1 VGRRARRRR
10 RNAPPVAVPPPATT
24 RGRARGTSPLLATDA
39 WNRHDRDAYVAL
51 YTEDCEIVTPD
62 ATVTGHDGAREF
74 WRQNADPFPD
84 NRITA
89 RKIVTDGTT
98 LVEESVFE
106 GTNTGPLPMP
116 DGSEMPATGKA
127 VAVPYVGL
135 HTARDELIA
144 SSHFYWDQLSFLQQL
159 EVLQD

>member
-1 VGRRARRRR
+1 MGIAEL
-10 RNAPPVAVPPPATT
+10 ND
-24 RGRARGTSPLLATDA
+24 LATDA
-39 WNRHDRDAYVAL
+39 WNQHDRDAYVAL

-62 ATVTGHDGAREF
+62 ATVRGTMARASSGGRTRTRSPTTGSQPGRWFGRD
-74 WRQNADPFPD
+74 
-84 NRITA
+84 
-89 RKIVTDGTT
+89 T
-98 LVEESVFE
+98 LVEESLFE

-144 SSHFYWDQLSFLQQL
+144 SSHFYWDQLSFLQRL
-159 EVLQD
+159 GVLPD

>member
-1 VGRRARRRR
+1 MGITEL
-10 RNAPPVAVPPPATT
+10 ND
-24 RGRARGTSPLLATDA
+24 LATDA

-89 RKIVTDGTT
+89 RKVVTDGTT
-98 LVEESVFE
+98 LVEESLFE
-106 GTNTGPLPMP
+106 GTNTGPSPMP

-159 EVLQD
+159 GVLPD